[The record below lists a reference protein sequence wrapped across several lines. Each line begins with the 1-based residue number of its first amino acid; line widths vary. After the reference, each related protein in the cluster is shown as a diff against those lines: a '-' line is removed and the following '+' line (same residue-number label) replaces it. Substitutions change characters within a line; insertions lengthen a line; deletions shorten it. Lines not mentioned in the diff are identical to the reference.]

1 MTHAEETRA
10 AAQRFDHPW
19 DERAVDWPMLSPGCV
34 VIEVGGYK
42 GRWAL
47 QIAERYAPRLYV
59 FEPQGWAYNV
69 CRDVLGERAT
79 VFGYGL
85 GVVDGFAHM
94 NGYETDGC
102 TFVGGDGPMAEM
114 CEIGGVVKRLGLTRI
129 DLMLMNIEGY
139 EYTLLPHMLER
150 GILPDRLMVQFHT
163 FADPSGVATGDIFD
177 RLAEA
182 GYRVAWTY
190 GAVLT
195 AWERAQ

>member
-1 MTHAEETRA
+1 MTSPLALETIA

-19 DERAVDWPMLSPGCV
+19 DERAVDWPLTSASTV
-34 VIEVGGYK
+34 VEVGGYK

-59 FEPQGWAYNV
+59 FEPQGWAYEV
-69 CRDVLGERAT
+69 CKEVLGDRAM
-79 VFGYGL
+79 VLPYAL
-85 GVVDGFAHM
+85 GAENATLPMAAF
-94 NGYETDGC
+94 ETDGC

-114 CEIGGVVKRLGLTRI
+114 REIGEAFAELEIDHI

-139 EYTLLPHMLER
+139 EYTLIPHM
-150 GILPDRLMVQFHT
+150 IKSDVVLPQRLMVQFHT
-163 FADPSGVATGDIFD
+163 HAERLGDETSLIYAA
-177 RLAEA
+177 LAML

-195 AWERAQ
+195 AWVR